1 MGTFAD
7 KFESEEELRDWIVS
21 FYEEQLLLFFN
32 NIGGVTKNNTKITS
46 RLIKTTMKRYQQ
58 LLDRYEFLA

>member
-7 KFESEEELRDWIVS
+7 RFESEEDLRDWIIS
-21 FYEEQLLLFFN
+21 FYQDQLQIFLD
-32 NIGGVTKNNTKITS
+32 NIGGVTKYNTKITS

-58 LLDRYEFLA
+58 LLESES

>member
-7 KFESEEELRDWIVS
+7 KFESEEDLRDWIIS
-21 FYEEQLLLFFN
+21 FYQDQLQIFLD
-32 NIGGVTKNNTKITS
+32 NIGGVTKYNTKITS

-58 LLDRYEFLA
+58 LLESES

>member
-46 RLIKTTMKRYQQ
+46 RLIKTTMRRYQQ
-58 LLDRYEFLA
+58 LIDGYDFLA

>member
-7 KFESEEELRDWIVS
+7 KFESEEDLRDWIIS
-21 FYEEQLLLFFN
+21 FYQDQLQEFLD
-32 NIGGVTKNNTKITS
+32 NIGGVTKYNTKITS

-58 LLDRYEFLA
+58 LLESES

>member
-7 KFESEEELRDWIVS
+7 RFESEEDLRDWIIS
-21 FYEEQLLLFFN
+21 FYQDQLQVFLD
-32 NIGGVTKNNTKITS
+32 NIGGVTEYNTRITS

-58 LLDRYEFLA
+58 LLESES

>member
-7 KFESEEELRDWIVS
+7 KFESEEDLRDWIIS
-21 FYEEQLLLFFN
+21 FYQDQLQIFLD
-32 NIGGVTKNNTKITS
+32 NIGGVTKYNTKITS

-58 LLDRYEFLA
+58 LLETES

>member
-7 KFESEEELRDWIVS
+7 KFESEEDLRDWIIS
-21 FYEEQLLLFFN
+21 FYQDQLQEFLD
-32 NIGGVTKNNTKITS
+32 NIGGVTKYNTKITS

-58 LLDRYEFLA
+58 LLETES